1 MNNPSVDV
9 VIITYNQENLI
20 KETIESV
27 INQTY
32 DNLMKI
38 IITDDGSTDKTP
50 KIIEDYAENNPIIK
64 PILAKKNKG
73 IAHNI
78 NRALKYVSSDYVCI
92 MGGDDLMHTQKIEK
106 QVNYLN
112 SKDDLVACGHDMDV
126 FNTNTNQSM
135 GKFSEI
141 ISFKKVN
148 GELNIKSIFDPSLF
162 ICPSSFLYI
171 REKLPKNGFDTRLKY
186 LNDFLFTVELLMKG
200 NIGYTDEIL
209 GTYRIHGN
217 NVTSSD
223 DAKKMAFEDALIA
236 FSIIISK
243 YPELMKLVKKRKE
256 ALYIDQI
263 LKSVGEGNSKR
274 AKILSKVL
282 IYECSYFKGIGAYLI
297 SFMLNKERVDYI
309 YQNRTLLKFF
319 LRFV

>member
-1 MNNPSVDV
+1 MNKPSVDV

-27 INQTY
+27 TNQTY

-38 IITDDGSTDKTP
+38 IVTDDGSTDKTP
-50 KIIEDYAENNPIIK
+50 KIIEDYAANNPIIK

-92 MGGDDLMHTQKIEK
+92 MGGDDLMHAQKIEK

-126 FNTNTNQSM
+126 FNTNISESM

-186 LNDFLFTVELLMKG
+186 LNDFLFTVKLLMKG

-209 GTYRIHGN
+209 GTYRIHQN
-217 NVTSSD
+217 NVTYNE
-223 DAKKMAFEDALIA
+223 DAQMLAFEDSLIA
-236 FSIIISK
+236 FSIIVSR
-243 YPELMKLVKKRKE
+243 YPELVNEVKKRKQ
-256 ALYIDQI
+256 ALYMNQI
-263 LKSVGEGNSKR
+263 LKSIQDGNKDR
-274 AKILSKVL
+274 AKILSQVL
-282 IYECSYFKGIGAYLI
+282 ISEGSYFKGITGYLLSNI
-297 SFMLNKERVDYI
+297 LNKERVDNL
-309 YQNRTLLKFF
+309 YQNRGLLKFLLKFF
-319 LRFV
+319 